1 MEHEYGLEHRILRYH
16 PVYPVN
22 SQIGQ
27 LKFWPCLQHDSS
39 ENKLL
44 TAIRI

>member
-1 MEHEYGLEHRILRYH
+1 MEHEYIGFEHRILRSH

-27 LKFWPCLQHDSS
+27 LKLFTCLKYDFRL
-39 ENKLL
+39 ETNF
-44 TAIRI
+44 